1 MVELCETISERNRL
15 RKRLP
20 PIPARQTGKSSDLRT
35 REANEWREIVLV
47 GGVKR
52 VDILL
57 SHFDCGLKIGA
68 APGEAGSAQLRDQ
81 YPFWKAVRSERLVP
95 DGALSE
101 IWTSPPYNHCMFT
114 ARPDLDP
121 SVAQRFAEALTRM
134 SYDNPRH
141 RAVLDAE
148 GLREWVA
155 PHLDGYGSLREASAQ
170 QGFFERQYGVRPRP
184 AKAQR

>member
-1 MVELCETISERNRL
+1 
-15 RKRLP
+15 
-20 PIPARQTGKSSDLRT
+20 
-35 REANEWREIVLV
+35 VLD
-47 GGVKR
+47 GRADAGA
-52 VDILL
+52 
-57 SHFDCGLKIGA
+57 IG
-68 APGEAGSAQLRDQ
+68 S
-81 YPFWKAVRSERLVP
+81 PFWKAVRSERLVP

-148 GLREWVA
+148 GLRTHLSLSKDA
-155 PHLDGYGSLREASAQ
+155 PVSRAAQTVGSIIAQ
-170 QGFFERQYGVRPRP
+170 PLLGGLHHQYVRI
-184 AKAQR
+184 